1 MNGAHDMGGMH
12 GFGPVVR
19 EENEPIFHAE
29 WERKVFGINRAIRA
43 RGIINIDESRH
54 GIERMPPAEYLAA
67 SYYER
72 WLSSLERV
80 LVEKGIVSQE
90 ELDSRTALL
99 RDQPDT
105 PPPPSHDDP
114 ELRRL
119 MTSGPTQQELFQRE
133 GAAPRFSVGD
143 RVVTRN
149 THPTGH
155 TRLPRYARGKVGT
168 ITAVRGSFVLPDA
181 SAHGHEEQ
189 AEPMYTVSFEG
200 SELWGAST
208 EPRERVHIDLWESYL
223 RPAPAEAASL
233 APTRAPAAE

>member
-19 EENEPIFHAE
+19 EENEPIFHAA
-29 WERKVFGINRAIRA
+29 WERTVFAMSRAIRA

-80 LVEKGIVSQE
+80 LVEKGIVTQE
-90 ELDSRTALL
+90 ELASRAALL
-99 RDQPDT
+99 SEHPDT
-105 PPPPSHDDP
+105 PLPRRDDP
-114 ELRRL
+114 ELLRL
-119 MTSGPTQQELFQRE
+119 MTQGPSQQEQFQRE
-133 GAAPRFSVGD
+133 GAAPRFGVGD

-155 TRLPRYARGKVGT
+155 TRLPRYARGKRGT
-168 ITAVRGSFVLPDA
+168 IEAVRGCFVLPDA
-181 SAHGHEEQ
+181 SAHGQGEQ
-189 AEPMYTVSFEG
+189 AQPMYTVNF
-200 SELWGAST
+200 
-208 EPRERVHIDLWESYL
+208 
-223 RPAPAEAASL
+223 
-233 APTRAPAAE
+233 